1 MEKIILKAA
10 KRKIPGEKVNAL
22 RRQGKL
28 PAVIYGH
35 HIESTPIVLDAAIAL
50 PKLSL
55 LTSSTTMIIDL
66 DGKEYPAIVREKQRD
81 PIKKFVTHLDFQV
94 ISLTEK
100 MRAKVSIELSGTAPA
115 EKAANAVILSSLN
128 ELEVESLPQ
137 DMPERFIVDI
147 AGLAEIGD
155 TIRVQ
160 DIPKLHGV
168 AILNDPEEVIVTA
181 SAPTVE
187 RVVEEAAAEEAAPE
201 GSAVSAGKKEASE

>member
-10 KRKIPGEKVNAL
+10 KRQIPGKQVKAL
-22 RRQGKL
+22 RREGKL

-35 HIESTPIVLDAAIAL
+35 RIESTPIVLDAAIAL

-55 LTSSTTMIIDL
+55 LTSSTTVIIDL
-66 DGKEYPAIVREKQRD
+66 DGEEYPAIVREKQRD
-81 PIKKFVTHLDFQV
+81 PVKRFLTHLDFQV

-100 MRAKVSIELSGTAPA
+100 MRAKVSIELSGVAPA
-115 EKAANAVILSSLN
+115 EKAASAVILSGLN

-137 DMPERFIVDI
+137 DLPQRFIVDI
-147 AGLAEIGD
+147 TGLAAIGD

-160 DIPKLHGV
+160 DIPELPGV

-201 GSAVSAGKKEASE
+201 GSAASSEKKEA

>member
-10 KRKIPGEKVNAL
+10 KRQIPGKQVKAL
-22 RRQGKL
+22 RREGKL

-35 HIESTPIVLDAAIAL
+35 RIESTPIVLDAAIAL

-55 LTSSTTMIIDL
+55 LTSSTTVIIDL
-66 DGKEYPAIVREKQRD
+66 DGEEYPAIVREKQRD
-81 PIKKFVTHLDFQV
+81 PVKRFLTHLDFQV

-100 MRAKVSIELSGTAPA
+100 MRAKVSIELSGVAPA
-115 EKAANAVILSSLN
+115 EKAASAVILSGLN

-137 DMPERFIVDI
+137 DLPERFIVDI

-201 GSAVSAGKKEASE
+201 GSAASSEKKEA

>member
-1 MEKIILKAA
+1 MEKIVLKAA
-10 KRKIPGEKVNAL
+10 RRNNFGKQVKAL

-28 PAVIYGH
+28 PAVIYGY

-55 LTSSTTMIIDL
+55 VTSSTTVILEL

-81 PIKKFVTHLDFQV
+81 PIKKFLKHLDFQV

-137 DMPERFIVDI
+137 DLPARFIVDI
-147 AGLAEIGD
+147 TVLAEIGD

-160 DIPKLHGV
+160 DIPMLHGV
-168 AILNDPEEVIVTA
+168 VILNDSDEVIVTA
-181 SAPTVE
+181 TAPTVE
-187 RVVEEAAAEEAAPE
+187 RVVEETAEEVAPE
-201 GSAVSAGKKEASE
+201 GSAASAEKKEA